1 MSENRDRLGLWGTAT
16 VDSEVAGNISGLE
29 RLRLSRFNKVSAFN
43 LSTFIR
49 KLIYSAMHQVP
60 IPILFVCDSKN
71 AFKEINR
78 SISKDSRL
86 RQGR

>member
-29 RLRLSRFNKVSAFN
+29 RLRLSRFNKVSAFD
-43 LSTFIR
+43 LSTFFR
-49 KLIYSAMHQVP
+49 KLNYSAMHRVP